1 MQHRIAGY
9 AGTWA
14 PSGEGARRDWLRREA
29 MEPTPASD
37 GPAEPAADFQSAC
50 VGPLAFQEGGIR
62 VVVRGRPTVRAINTT
77 FGGSTDP
84 LRAIVATYRTAGERF
99 VEAIEGAFAIALI
112 DARRRRVILAVDR
125 LGMERMTYATPEG
138 GLVFSDSATAV
149 ARFPGVSAGIRA
161 QSVFDYLFAHM
172 VPAPNTI
179 FEGVRKLPAASR
191 LVYEDGK
198 ARVETWWRPRFV
210 EGRSPDS
217 FTDLRDELHTNLE
230 AAVSACRPDAATG
243 AFLSGGLDSSTV
255 AGMLGRVRGETADT
269 YSIGFGVDA
278 YDELE
283 FARTTVEH
291 FGCRSHEYHVSPA
304 DIVSTFDRIAAA
316 YDEPFGNSSA
326 IPTYFCARLAHESG
340 TGHLLAGD
348 GGDEIFGGNERYARH
363 QVFDAWYRIPAVVR
377 RALIEPAAKM
387 ISASSSIT
395 PLRKIRSYVDQ
406 AKIPLPERLE
416 SWNFI
421 YRSPLGDMLEPD
433 FQKCIDPR
441 GPFKRMQEVYESAPC
456 QSVLNRML
464 YYDWFYTLADND
476 LRKVGTM
483 CELAGVK
490 VSYPM
495 LDTRVVELSARVPP
509 QLKMKRLE
517 LRTFYKRAMRGFLP
531 DKVIAKK
538 KHGFGLPFGV
548 WLKTD
553 PPLANLIR
561 GHLEDLK
568 RRGIVRA
575 SFIDDLLVQHRD
587 GHPSYFG
594 YPIWALAMLE
604 AWFKAH
610 VD

>member
-1 MQHRIAGY
+1 MQQRIAGY

-14 PSGEGARRDWLRREA
+14 ASAEGARRDWLRQA
-29 MEPTPASD
+29 AAEPPSAVYLPAPQASD
-37 GPAEPAADFQSAC
+37 FKTGSE
-50 VGPLAFQEGGIR
+50 GPLTFQDGPIR
-62 VVVRGRPTVRAINTT
+62 VIIRGRFTVRAINTT
-77 FGGSTDP
+77 FGGNTDP

-172 VPAPNTI
+172 VPAPDTI
-179 FEGVRKLPAASR
+179 FEGIRKLPAASR

-198 ARVETWWRPRFV
+198 ARVETWWRPQFI
-210 EGRSPDS
+210 EGRSQDS
-217 FTDLRDELHTNLE
+217 FADLRDELHTNLE

-255 AGMLGRVRGETADT
+255 AGMLGKVSGDTADT

-291 FGCRSHEYHVSPA
+291 FRCRSHEYDVSPA
-304 DIVSTFDRIAAA
+304 DIVATFDRIAAA

-326 IPTYFCARLAHESG
+326 IPTYFCARLARENG
-340 TGHLLAGD
+340 TEHLLAGD

-363 QVFDAWYRIPAVVR
+363 KVFEAWYRIPQAVR
-377 RALIEPAAKM
+377 RAIIEPLAKA
-387 ISASSSIT
+387 ISPTSSIA

-416 SWNFI
+416 SWNFV
-421 YRSPLGDMLEPD
+421 YRNPFEQMFDPEFL
-433 FQKCIDPR
+433 KRIDPR
-441 GPFKRMQEVYESAPC
+441 GPFRRMQEVYDSAPC
-456 QSVLNRML
+456 ESLLNRML

-483 CELAGVK
+483 CELAGVA

-509 QLKMKRLE
+509 QMKMKGLE
-517 LRTFYKRAMRGFLP
+517 LRTFYKRAMRGYLP

-553 PPLANLIR
+553 RPLAALIR

-568 RRGIVRA
+568 RRGIVQA
-575 SFIDDLLVQHRD
+575 IFIDELLIQHRD